1 MIRKSDYENYD
12 YRQFWQNGG
21 RAYEDAAERIAIRK
35 LFKGIRAEGKIFAD
49 LGCGYGRLFEEY
61 ASCRAA
67 IMVDYSLNN
76 LRNAKETIRAFL
88 NNDEEKMSR
97 IFFIAADV
105 NNLPL
110 KKHIIDAAVSVRVV
124 HHLENPGK
132 FFSEV
137 SRILR
142 PGGPF
147 IVEFANKRNLKNIL
161 KFVFG
166 RLKTSPFNK
175 KPLQI
180 GETILDYHPAYIIS
194 LLRKSGFKIIKKI
207 SASNFRISFLKKYLG
222 LKTLLFFEK
231 LYQHIFSFI
240 DTGPS
245 IFLKA
250 FLNKSIEKAGVSPYK
265 DTDSVLAA
273 DKLDFLICPSCDS
286 DNLEIVKTA
295 FISCTKCKKKY
306 SIDDGIYVFKD
317 V

>member
-61 ASCRAA
+61 GSCRAA

-97 IFFIAADV
+97 IFFVAADV
-105 NNLPL
+105 NKLPF
-110 KKHIIDAAVSVRVV
+110 KKNIIDAAVSVRVV
-124 HHLENPGK
+124 HHLENPEK

-137 SRILR
+137 SRTLK
-142 PGGPF
+142 PGGLF

-161 KFVFG
+161 KFVLG
-166 RLKTSPFNK
+166 RLKTSPFNE

-180 GETILDYHPAYIIS
+180 GETILDYHPGYIVS
-194 LLRKSGFKIIKKI
+194 LLRESGFKIIKKI
-207 SASNFRISFLKKYLG
+207 SASNFRIPFLKKHIAA
-222 LKTLLFFEK
+222 KTLLFFEK
-231 LYQHIFSFI
+231 LYQDMFSFI

-250 FLNKSIEKAGVSPYK
+250 SLYKSIEKADGVPCK
-265 DTDSVLAA
+265 DTDSAFAA
-273 DKLDFLICPSCDS
+273 DALDFFLCPSCGS
-286 DNLEIVKTA
+286 DKLEIVKNA
-295 FISCTKCKKKY
+295 LISCSKCRKKY
-306 SIDDGIYVFKD
+306 SINDGIYVFKD